1 MAQLANTAI
10 HQGFEDKFFRCAYQ
24 ANVIKTLESIK
35 RPTKEMGPSRLDEL
49 GINSLE
55 SMMTNAMNQDSFLN
69 YLKGIEI
76 SMGNNLPASWGFS
89 PNIQTIVQF
98 W

>member
-1 MAQLANTAI
+1 
-10 HQGFEDKFFRCAYQ
+10 
-24 ANVIKTLESIK
+24 
-35 RPTKEMGPSRLDEL
+35 MGPSRLDEL

-89 PNIQTIVQF
+89 LNIQTIV
-98 W
+98 